1 HGTAAGHFNGDEC
14 LAGKSPVR
22 GSECCSVAEAMY
34 SYEWLVSVTGNPY
47 WAERLEKN
55 AFNSFPATLAPDMWS
70 HQYDQQ
76 ANQINCCATETD
88 KVPFGTNNGEA
99 HTFGL
104 MPHCSCCLANHNQG
118 WPKFTLNIFQ
128 KSENGFAVTAIAPA
142 KLTAE
147 VNGAKISAELI
158 TDYPFEDGY
167 RLKIRSDS
175 AVSLDITLRVPEK
188 ATNAQIDGERADTG
202 FNTVRCNMNGEKEI
216 SVNFDFDIEL
226 NSRDN
231 DLFSVSR
238 GNLTFALPIEGRWEK
253 REYSRKGVERKFPY
267 CDYDL
272 SPLSK
277 WNYALYGKNFT
288 LERSPVGDV
297 PFSPEGAPLKIKA
310 RFVPIDWKTENGMCT
325 EVPGGR
331 TPLGEPETLFMI
343 PYGCTNLRMTEMPLK
358 AQGADSR
365 RPV

>member
-1 HGTAAGHFNGDEC
+1 
-14 LAGKSPVR
+14 
-22 GSECCSVAEAMY
+22 MY